1 MRSEHTGA
9 DKPHFIKHLLWLF
22 ETSLIFIPILIL
34 GMMPRMISTRLGEFS
49 GSVFFRIFKDK
60 RRIALKN
67 IGIAVS
73 GGLAI
78 TGPAEEIVRQ
88 HFINLGR
95 SIAEISMLMLGRRAI
110 LKDIV
115 FEDIELYEE
124 AMAKG
129 RGVIL
134 ITGHCGNWELTSF
147 AKAWRSLPSASVARP
162 LNNPYLN
169 KCIEHL
175 RTRHGN
181 KVINKKGALKEIL
194 AILKKGGSIGLLMDQ
209 SVVENEAVI
218 VEFFGEK
225 VYAMKTPALL
235 AMKTGAAVMPIFI
248 NYLGNGRH
256 RLKCYKEIPVRI
268 TGSKEDDVIFNTQVF
283 TRIIEAY
290 IKENPSEWLWIHRR
304 FKLSHGRRY

>member
-1 MRSEHTGA
+1 MRPERTAVGKTHA
-9 DKPHFIKHLLWLF
+9 VKHLLWLF
-22 ETSLIFIPILIL
+22 ETSLILIPLLPLGIL
-34 GMMPRMISTRLGEFS
+34 PRRISTMLGESLGS
-49 GSVFFRIFKDK
+49 GLFFIFKDK

-67 IGIAVS
+67 IEIAVR
-73 GGLAI
+73 GGLNI
-78 TGPAEEIVRQ
+78 TEPPEKIVKQ
-88 HFINLGR
+88 HFINIGR
-95 SIAEISMLMLGRRAI
+95 SIAEVSMLMLGRRAI
-110 LKDIV
+110 LEDIV
-115 FEDIELYEE
+115 FEGMDVYEE

-147 AKAWRSLPSASVARP
+147 AKAWKSLPSASVARP

-169 KCIEHL
+169 RCIEHL

-181 KVINKKGALKEIL
+181 RVINKKGALKEIL
-194 AILKKGGSIGLLMDQ
+194 AILKKGGSVGLLMDQ
-209 SVVENEAVI
+209 SVVENEAVD

-225 VYAMKTPALL
+225 VHAMKTPALL

-248 NYLGNGRH
+248 NYLGNGKH
-256 RLKCYKEIPVRI
+256 RIKCYKEIPLRI
-268 TGSKEDDVIFNTQVF
+268 TENKEDDVIFNTQIF
-283 TRIIEAY
+283 TKIIEAY

>member
-1 MRSEHTGA
+1 MRPEHTGVHI
-9 DKPHFIKHLLWLF
+9 PHPVRHLLWLF
-22 ETSLIFIPILIL
+22 ETFSVLAPLLIL
-34 GMMPRMISTRLGEFS
+34 GILPRRVSTRLGELSGAAFS
-49 GSVFFRIFKDK
+49 RIFKDK

-67 IGIAVS
+67 IEIAVK
-73 GGLAI
+73 GGLDI
-78 TGPAEEIVRQ
+78 TETPEEVVRR
-88 HFINLGR
+88 HFMNLGR
-95 SIAEISMLMLGRRAI
+95 SIAEVSMLMTGRDAI

-115 FEDIELYEE
+115 FEGIENYEE

-147 AKAWRSLPSASVARP
+147 AKAWRSLPSAAVARP

-169 KCIEHL
+169 RFIEHL

-181 KVINKKGALKEIL
+181 RVINKKGALKEML
-194 AILKKGGSIGLLMDQ
+194 AVLKNSGSIGLLIDQ
-209 SVVENEAVI
+209 SVVDSEAV
-218 VEFFGEK
+218 VVDFFGEK
-225 VYAMKTPALL
+225 VNAMKTPALL

-256 RLKCYKEIPVRI
+256 RIKCYREIPLRI
-268 TGSKEDDVIFNTQVF
+268 TGSKEDDVIFNTQIF
-283 TRIIEAY
+283 TEIIEAY